1 MGGLW
6 DRERETQSLDSDDPM
21 LHIQEPLA
29 PVFIGPEALLM
40 GEHGLKR
47 LENVSYRVK
56 ELESD
61 PLLSGDTF
69 AFSR

>member
-6 DRERETQSLDSDDPM
+6 DRGRETQSLDSDDPM
-21 LHIQEPLA
+21 LHIQELLA
-29 PVFIGPEALLM
+29 PVFVGMEALLI
-40 GEHGLKR
+40 GENGLKR

-61 PLLSGDTF
+61 PIS
-69 AFSR
+69 